1 MFPWKITLYYS
12 PSAHYLLSTVHR
24 GLQVFTHLI
33 FITPCRVDSIPVL
46 QTVNRNR
53 EVKKVPQ
60 GHVTTG
66 SRSQDL
72 KADTWLQLPETQ
84 STIKSSPYWPPRS
97 RDNRVQEPG
106 FESRHLASASRDS
119 KYNKEFTLLKR
130 LLNEELQN
138 HLQRELSYSPEGS
151 GWGTHVY
158 LWRIHF
164 DIWQN

>member
-1 MFPWKITLYYS
+1 MNFKKKNFFVFPRKITLYYS

-84 STIKSSPYWPPRS
+84 STIKSSPYWRGYWMRNCKIIYRGS
-97 RDNRVQEPG
+97 SAIHQRVQDGEHMYTCGG
-106 FESRHLASASRDS
+106 FILIFG
-119 KYNKEFTLLKR
+119 KTNT
-130 LLNEELQN
+130 
-138 HLQRELSYSPEGS
+138 
-151 GWGTHVY
+151 
-158 LWRIHF
+158 IM
-164 DIWQN
+164 

>member
-1 MFPWKITLYYS
+1 MMESWTLKKKFLRVSLKNNTILFTKCSLLIEYS
-12 PSAHYLLSTVHR
+12 SQRLTSFHTFDFHNTLQGRFYSCFADGKQKQR
-24 GLQVFTHLI
+24 GEE
-33 FITPCRVDSIPVL
+33 S
-46 QTVNRNR
+46 
-53 EVKKVPQ
+53 
-60 GHVTTG
+60 
-66 SRSQDL
+66 
-72 KADTWLQLPETQ
+72 
-84 STIKSSPYWPPRS
+84 PPRS